1 MVISSLIVSSAC
13 VMDPNGFYFNYE
25 ELFQNLSS
33 VELIYY
39 DSTYVYVDSK
49 DEIEPFNLDKVTVI
63 ESLSEDKNALFCKS
77 LSEIEFIVCDDW
89 LGYNSSACGISLL
102 LRFSNGNIVVM
113 SDNHQYNS
121 FVTEYDSTGK
131 IGDLI
136 LCFSDSRS
144 SVELINFYFP
154 DIN

>member
-1 MVISSLIVSSAC
+1 MQRLFGYKCKTLIIMVISSLIVSSAC

-63 ESLSEDKNALFCKS
+63 E
-77 LSEIEFIVCDDW
+77 
-89 LGYNSSACGISLL
+89 
-102 LRFSNGNIVVM
+102 
-113 SDNHQYNS
+113 
-121 FVTEYDSTGK
+121 
-131 IGDLI
+131 
-136 LCFSDSRS
+136 
-144 SVELINFYFP
+144 
-154 DIN
+154 